1 MQFFF
6 RTRSNLFTIVLL
18 LKGQRRRG
26 TPCSRSLR
34 RTSCCSSRITR
45 CDILVEPNTILVE
58 KTLFKKTTQDR
69 AALEKNGKM
78 LQAQIADL
86 QSRLV
91 DLQASLNEA
100 DGAKRKCVVENCDLQ
115 HHAEEA
121 ERSAAQLSK
130 DKSSLTTRLDDAKRL
145 ADAEARERI
154 NLLGKMK
161 NLEHEIELMREQLD
175 EDYEAKQDLDRQ
187 LSKALADSN
196 LWKTRQ
202 G

>member
-1 MQFFF
+1 
-6 RTRSNLFTIVLL
+6 
-18 LKGQRRRG
+18 
-26 TPCSRSLR
+26 
-34 RTSCCSSRITR
+34 
-45 CDILVEPNTILVE
+45 
-58 KTLFKKTTQDR
+58 
-69 AALEKNGKM
+69 M

-196 LWKTRQ
+196 LWKTR
-202 G
+202 